1 MLALK
6 KKIED
11 CIENKV
17 YEHRVLKRM
26 TQKDLADAVG
36 VSKQTIFVMEKNN
49 YSPSLILA
57 FRIADFFNV
66 DVNEIFTY
74 VKGSDQSEG

>member
-1 MLALK
+1 MK
-6 KKIED
+6 EKFGDFIN
-11 CIENKV
+11 NKV

-26 TQKDLADAVG
+26 SQKELADAVG

-49 YSPSLILA
+49 YSPSLVLA

-66 DVNEIFTY
+66 DVKEIFTY
-74 VKGSDQSEG
+74 VKGSDKNEN

>member
-1 MLALK
+1 MTLK
-6 KKIED
+6 DKFED
-11 CIENKV
+11 YIENKV

-26 TQKDLADAVG
+26 TQKDLADAIG

-66 DVNEIFTY
+66 DVNDIFTY
-74 VKGSDQSEG
+74 VKGSDQNVEN